1 MAKFCVYRLKYNIL
15 SKQKSFEKKYVIEFP
30 QVVYFSDKTI
40 VMNQAEIGKLV
51 SSLRFKVQPKLIKT
65 NSGGDGPRGRLIVYR
80 NSVTA
85 LINNE
90 RLDLIHNVLLSE
102 AKREKKTR

>member
-1 MAKFCVYRLKYNIL
+1 
-15 SKQKSFEKKYVIEFP
+15 
-30 QVVYFSDKTI
+30 
-40 VMNQAEIGKLV
+40 MNQAEIGKLV

-102 AKREKKTR
+102 AKREKRLGEIFKRDQSLKEPTLDSVLLE